1 MYKRCLLIYLFT
13 ISFCSL
19 KAQEVKTMD
28 DANEFLSKLKQTSLT
43 TNSIK
48 ADFTE
53 EKILSYLKEPQ
64 KSSGVFYYKKENK
77 MRWEKILPVQYVF
90 LVNGNSVKIKENEKE
105 KNISSFNQ
113 VIGKIKEM
121 MITLVN
127 GSFNATKAY
136 TPVYFCNE
144 NIYVVKLIPKN
155 KRLASV
161 FDNIRLTFSK
171 ETMRL
176 KELAFYEKSGDKSIM
191 KFFNDTVNEELD
203 DKLFTNF

>member
-1 MYKRCLLIYLFT
+1 MHKCSILIYLFS
-13 ISFCSL
+13 ISMFAL
-19 KAQEVKTMD
+19 KAQEVKPMD

-53 EKILSYLKEPQ
+53 EKFLSYLKEPQ
-64 KSSGVFYYKKENK
+64 KSSGIFYYKKENK
-77 MRWEKILPVQYVF
+77 MRWEKINPIQYVF

-105 KNISSFNQ
+105 KDISSFNQ

-127 GSFNATKAY
+127 GSFNSDKAY
-136 TPVYFCNE
+136 TPVYFFSE

-155 KRLASV
+155 KRLASI
-161 FDNIRLTFSK
+161 FDNIQLTFSK
-171 ETMRL
+171 KTMRL